1 MTEET
6 KKLFN
11 APWSDASYVV
21 EDMSYFDI
29 NDAHGQCMCSVHTQY
44 FTSEKKPGIG
54 EDAAEKTMNRI
65 LRLPELYD
73 ALASVMYEGCNN
85 CLTAHRSD
93 IDPTFDFFMDHG
105 CPLDHG
111 DCPLGKHWTTL
122 RKVREGK

>member
-1 MTEET
+1 MNDST
-6 KKLFN
+6 KKLFD
-11 APWSDASYVV
+11 APWEAVKDPKNEGEYFVLSDTRYPIATRVP
-21 EDMSYFDI
+21 EK
-29 NDAHGQCMCSVHTQY
+29 DAQRL
-44 FTSEKKPGIG
+44 
-54 EDAAEKTMNRI
+54 A
-65 LRLPELYD
+65 RLPELYE

-122 RKVREGK
+122 RKVRNGV